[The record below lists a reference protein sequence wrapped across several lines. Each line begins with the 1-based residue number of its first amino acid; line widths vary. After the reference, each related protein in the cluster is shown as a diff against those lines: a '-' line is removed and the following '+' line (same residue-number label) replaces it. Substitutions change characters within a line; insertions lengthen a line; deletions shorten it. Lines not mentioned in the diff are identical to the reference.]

1 MFGELSI
8 FDVSMGAARLLARLG
23 GGDVIV
29 GRSSDAGVP
38 LVGDAVSFEH
48 GILSKKADFWFFK
61 DLRSTNGSWINGN
74 PLKAERW
81 YLVRG
86 GDILQVGDAIV
97 RLEEHG
103 GGGPVLEGRL
113 LVLAKDEFLREFPVL
128 QEGLVLSVGGSRGDL
143 PLPSAE
149 SSRASLI
156 FDFRHGCLFAK
167 GESGLLVGRKNGE
180 EVVLPVELFDRD
192 EIAIGDYHIFV
203 QSTNQSG
210 AQGKNEDRL
219 SKDTW
224 DGSDRTTSDGSS
236 WVQRPRFGDAASGGD
251 LENELLGTDA
261 AELAARFIGTSAGGE
276 GRPLAQDSLAF
287 LPPPPPRPVP
297 FLNTNEGRWVAVALI
312 VLFVSAILISVLLF
326 K

>member
-8 FDVSMGAARLLARLG
+8 FDVSGGTSRLLARLS
-23 GGDVIV
+23 GGDVLV
-29 GRSSDAGVP
+29 GRSSQAGVS
-38 LVGDAVSFEH
+38 LVGDTVSFEH
-48 GILSKKADFWFFK
+48 GLLSKKGDFWFFK
-61 DLRSTNGSWINGN
+61 DLKSTNGSWINSN
-74 PLKAERW
+74 SLRADRW
-81 YLVRG
+81 YSVRG
-86 GDILQVGDAIV
+86 GDTLQVGDVLV

-113 LVLAKDEFLREFPVL
+113 LVLAKDEFFREFPVL
-128 QEGLVLSVGGSRGDL
+128 HEGSVLSVGGLKGDL

-149 SSRASLI
+149 SSRASLV
-156 FDFRHGCLFAK
+156 FDFRHGGLFAK
-167 GESGLLVGRKNGE
+167 GESGLLVGKKNGE

-192 EIAIGDYHIFV
+192 EVAIGDYHIFV
-203 QSTNQSG
+203 HSPNQGDTQGSSG
-210 AQGKNEDRL
+210 SRL
-219 SKDTW
+219 AKDTW
-224 DGSDRTTSDGSS
+224 DGSDRSAADESS

-251 LENELLGTDA
+251 RDNELLGTDA

-297 FLNTNEGRWVAVALI
+297 FLNTSEGRWIAAALI
-312 VLFVSAILISVLLF
+312 VLFVSAILISALLF